1 MEIIKLNL
9 HFQVLFLGKLTKDS
23 ETNRILNDSDNNIS
37 INNNNNKKEL
47 TYYYFSYD
55 DQFNKKLMIFEIL
68 VNNGSYNEQKK
79 IYEIKYLE
87 DIGNINIHLFARAN
101 LNNKIYF
108 IFISNDINHF
118 YAGIYDLEINKYF
131 PIILESE
138 ENKNKMKEIIKQI
151 PQKDYIYVLEQNRLF
166 FFGGLIEEIRNQN
179 EQSIPDEEN
188 SKTDYSL
195 DHNKINKSCIYFDIE
210 KLEFEKQKFPE
221 FSLIPRYKF
230 GGASQNGIIYLLG
243 GFSSLSNREENI
255 CNLVQFGKYFDEKM
269 YKFSMAKIEGENP
282 KDMID
287 NDLLVI
293 QNRYLISFSGYK
305 YLKIWVMDTKTNI
318 GININLKEKLRLE
331 EYNKRDVIFNLLSC
345 TIDEENNINSN
356 ENNNNIASS
365 KNIHLLIVKIIYNNQ
380 DNDVNF
386 KFMNIS
392 FKYND

>member
-23 ETNRILNDSDNNIS
+23 ESKQIINTSNNNIS
-37 INNNNNKKEL
+37 NENNNKKEL
-47 TYYYFSYD
+47 AYYFFSYD
-55 DQFNKKLMIFEIL
+55 DQINKKLIVFEKIF
-68 VNNGSYNEQKK
+68 NNDSNNEQKK

-87 DIGNINIHLFARAN
+87 DIGNLNIHLLARAN

-108 IFISNDINHF
+108 IFISNDINHL

-138 ENKNKMKEIIKQI
+138 ENKNKIKEIIKQI
-151 PQKDYIYVLEQNRLF
+151 PQKDYISILEQNRLF

-188 SKTDYSL
+188 TKTDYSL
-195 DHNKINKSCIYFDIE
+195 DHDKINKSCIYFDIE

-255 CNLVQFGKYFDEKM
+255 CNFVQFGKYFDEKM
-269 YKFSMAKIEGENP
+269 YKFSLAKIEGENP

-293 QNRYLISFSGYK
+293 QNRYLVSFSGYK
-305 YLKIWVMDTKTNI
+305 YLKIWVMDTKTNK
-318 GININLKEKLRLE
+318 GININLKEKLKLE
-331 EYNKRDVIFNLLSC
+331 EYNKRDLIFNLLSC
-345 TIDEENNINSN
+345 TIDEENNINNN
-356 ENNNNIASS
+356 ENNNITST

-380 DNDVNF
+380 DNGVTF

-392 FKYND
+392 FQYND